1 MIELTTITIVIPTA
15 FILIF
20 IFWFLVTRIEK
31 LHDEKIELVQ
41 KVKLI
46 EKEKEEAISN
56 ARKDSVKRQRAIIK
70 GDISEIIAPWS
81 MTVVNSVKELSFL
94 GNPIDFIGFKGLD
107 GDEEIEIK
115 FIEVK
120 SGKSKLSSKQKQI
133 KEAVLEKRVEWVEV
147 RVKEIEIDERIIPH

>member
-1 MIELTTITIVIPTA
+1 MIELTTITIVLPTA

-20 IFWFLVTRIEK
+20 IFWFLVTRIGK

-41 KVKLI
+41 KIKLI

-94 GNPIDFIGFKGLD
+94 GNPIDFVGFKGLD

-120 SGKSKLSSKQKQI
+120 SGKSKLSSKQKRI
-133 KEAVLEKRVEWVEV
+133 KDAVLEKRVEWVEV
-147 RVKEIEIDERIIPH
+147 RVKEIEIDEKIIPH

>member
-1 MIELTTITIVIPTA
+1 MIELTTITIVFPTA

-107 GDEEIEIK
+107 CEEEIEIK

-133 KEAVLEKRVEWVEV
+133 KDAVLEKRVEWVEV
-147 RVKEIEIDERIIPH
+147 RVKEIEIDEDIIPH